1 MKRLISFIRT
11 TLPIIALVLST
22 AQINARTISGI
33 VLSSADSTAV
43 IGATCRLVSDSTL
56 VQASVSDNQGA
67 FTLETENNSSLKFE
81 VEMVG
86 YSATEIII
94 ATGDK
99 TIDLGTVYLDDA
111 LELDGIT
118 VTANSAISSKGRTII
133 YPSTTDIKSSSSSI
147 SLFQK
152 LPLAGLQ
159 ANPINR
165 TLTVDGTAP
174 YILINGVPA
183 SIDDVNALQPKDI
196 AKVEFSRITPARYAD
211 KGTSGFLSIT
221 LKKRND
227 GGQVYA
233 WGRSAVNT
241 AFMDGNFKASYHQ
254 GPSQFSIFYS
264 PSWRNYQQV
273 FDNKMQSYI
282 GDDFKVNL
290 EAHDRDPFNYH
301 YHQIRT
307 KYDYSPN
314 SSTLLSVTFTAMPS
328 FDKRRTIAHTID
340 SQLGEYD
347 NYNYSKNKD
356 FAPSLD
362 VFFRRDF
369 DKKNSLEM
377 QVVGTLSN
385 SDYRRA
391 NDYTFADGSSESY
404 VMNADSRR
412 RSLISEICYIHNFS
426 DNTQLSAGYQNTVSR
441 STNEYLNSDYKPR
454 LTENN
459 NYVYARLGQ
468 SIGNVYLSLSTGA
481 KMFWTK
487 NDLNNRHF
495 IRNLSSAQISWNINN
510 KWSLQGAFRYTPSIP
525 SLTALTDYQQQTSP
539 YLASNG
545 NPDLDVAE
553 NLNYSISLRYS
564 HKLFNAT
571 FYSAYYSTNKCVVND
586 VAYVGNKLFLQQ
598 YVNTDYRRA
607 FENSLSLQSS
617 DFHGFGANLYLCL
630 THYDTA
636 GDEWKHSL
644 TSFDASLSVWW
655 NKGPVTVAYWRK
667 LPGKYLF
674 GQTVGKDENGD
685 ALQFEYKPDNHWTLG
700 VNWMYMFDKKGT
712 RYPSQSLSA
721 VNPFT
726 AERYIKN
733 NGNMIVLTVSY
744 SADFGSIFRTARRSL
759 NNSDQGSS
767 LLKL

>member
-1 MKRLISFIRT
+1 MKKLISFVRT
-11 TLPIIALVLST
+11 IFPIIALVLST
-22 AQINARTISGI
+22 AQINARTISGV

-67 FTLETENNSSLKFE
+67 FTLETENNSSLTFE

-94 ATGDK
+94 ETGDK

-165 TLTVDGTAP
+165 TLTVDGAAP

-183 SIDDVNALQPKDI
+183 SIDDVNTLQPKDI

-290 EAHDRDPFNYH
+290 EAHDRNPFNYH

-314 SSTLLSVTFTAMPS
+314 SNTLLSVTFTAMPS
-328 FDKRRTIAHTID
+328 FDKR
-340 SQLGEYD
+340 
-347 NYNYSKNKD
+347 
-356 FAPSLD
+356 
-362 VFFRRDF
+362 
-369 DKKNSLEM
+369 
-377 QVVGTLSN
+377 
-385 SDYRRA
+385 
-391 NDYTFADGSSESY
+391 
-404 VMNADSRR
+404 
-412 RSLISEICYIHNFS
+412 
-426 DNTQLSAGYQNTVSR
+426 
-441 STNEYLNSDYKPR
+441 
-454 LTENN
+454 
-459 NYVYARLGQ
+459 
-468 SIGNVYLSLSTGA
+468 
-481 KMFWTK
+481 
-487 NDLNNRHF
+487 
-495 IRNLSSAQISWNINN
+495 
-510 KWSLQGAFRYTPSIP
+510 
-525 SLTALTDYQQQTSP
+525 
-539 YLASNG
+539 
-545 NPDLDVAE
+545 
-553 NLNYSISLRYS
+553 
-564 HKLFNAT
+564 
-571 FYSAYYSTNKCVVND
+571 
-586 VAYVGNKLFLQQ
+586 
-598 YVNTDYRRA
+598 
-607 FENSLSLQSS
+607 
-617 DFHGFGANLYLCL
+617 
-630 THYDTA
+630 
-636 GDEWKHSL
+636 
-644 TSFDASLSVWW
+644 
-655 NKGPVTVAYWRK
+655 
-667 LPGKYLF
+667 
-674 GQTVGKDENGD
+674 
-685 ALQFEYKPDNHWTLG
+685 
-700 VNWMYMFDKKGT
+700 
-712 RYPSQSLSA
+712 
-721 VNPFT
+721 
-726 AERYIKN
+726 
-733 NGNMIVLTVSY
+733 
-744 SADFGSIFRTARRSL
+744 
-759 NNSDQGSS
+759 
-767 LLKL
+767 